1 MCVVVSVVA
10 RVDGDCVSMM
20 YDMYDLVMYV
30 MTVSGSTPLEGSG
43 MIPYVFFWVETVNLP
58 SVV

>member
-1 MCVVVSVVA
+1 
-10 RVDGDCVSMM
+10 MM